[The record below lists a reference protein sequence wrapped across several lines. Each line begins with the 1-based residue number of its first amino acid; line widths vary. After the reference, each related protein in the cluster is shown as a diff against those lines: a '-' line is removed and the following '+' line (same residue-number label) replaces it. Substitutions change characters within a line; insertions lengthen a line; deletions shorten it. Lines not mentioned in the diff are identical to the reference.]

1 MTVTWKEALT
11 DKQLARKNEL
21 KQLRAN
27 QRKQQ
32 KQRLKRAMGC
42 VYNDCAEKKV
52 RNLHWRAKHECVKN
66 FLKPYTQKQLL
77 NLGDANFKK
86 HFKEWGECV
95 CKKHL
100 RFESLLDYM
109 EGGA

>member
-1 MTVTWKEALT
+1 
-11 DKQLARKNEL
+11 
-21 KQLRAN
+21 
-27 QRKQQ
+27 
-32 KQRLKRAMGC
+32 
-42 VYNDCAEKKV
+42 
-52 RNLHWRAKHECVKN
+52 
-66 FLKPYTQKQLL
+66 L

-86 HFKEWGECV
+86 HFTEWGECV

>member
-21 KQLRAN
+21 KQLRAK

-42 VYNDCAEKKV
+42 VYNDCAENKV
-52 RNLHWRAKHECVKN
+52 HNLHWRAKHECVKN

>member
-21 KQLRAN
+21 KQLRAK

-66 FLKPYTQKQLL
+66 FLKPYKM
-77 NLGDANFKK
+77 A
-86 HFKEWGECV
+86 
-95 CKKHL
+95 L
-100 RFESLLDYM
+100 RF
-109 EGGA
+109 

>member
-21 KQLRAN
+21 KQLRAK

-42 VYNDCAEKKV
+42 VYNDCAEK
-52 RNLHWRAKHECVKN
+52 RCVI
-66 FLKPYTQKQLL
+66 YT
-77 NLGDANFKK
+77 
-86 HFKEWGECV
+86 
-95 CKKHL
+95 
-100 RFESLLDYM
+100 
-109 EGGA
+109 GGQSTSASKIF